1 MSGPAPDKV
10 TRWWLVRHAPV
21 INPEGRIHGQL
32 DVAADCGDVP
42 AFESLARLLP
52 SGAVRMVTT
61 LSRTYRTAEAVWGAG
76 TELVVEAGL
85 LEQDFGAWQGFS
97 HDDLAAMDDGGRIAR
112 FWEAPATT
120 RPPGGESFEQVVARV
135 ALALERNSESHA
147 GRDIVAVCHAG
158 AIRAALAVALG
169 IPPAAALAFQV
180 DPLSVTRIDHIPLDG
195 AKPAWRIV
203 GVNRPPL

>member
-1 MSGPAPDKV
+1 MNPV

-21 INPEGRIHGQL
+21 PNPEGRIHGQL
-32 DVAADCGDVP
+32 DLEADCGDAP
-42 AFESLARLLP
+42 AFEGLARLLP

-61 LSRTYRTAEAVWGAG
+61 LSRTWRTAEAIWGAA
-76 TELVVEAGL
+76 TDMTVEAGL

-97 HDDLAAMDDGGRIAR
+97 HGELAAMDAGGRVAR

-120 RPPGGESFEQVVARV
+120 RPPGGESFEQVVNRV
-135 ALALERNSESHA
+135 ALALERNSELHA
-147 GRDIVAVCHAG
+147 GRDVVAVCHAG
-158 AIRAALAVALG
+158 SIRAALAVALG
-169 IPPAAALAFQV
+169 IAPAAALSFQV

-195 AKPAWRIV
+195 AKAVWRIV